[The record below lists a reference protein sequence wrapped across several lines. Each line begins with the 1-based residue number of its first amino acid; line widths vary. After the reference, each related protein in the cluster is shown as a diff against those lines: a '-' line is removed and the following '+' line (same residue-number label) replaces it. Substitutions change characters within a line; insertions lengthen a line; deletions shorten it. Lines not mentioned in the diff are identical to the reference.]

1 LEEWRFLELEYPSN
15 PAMNLAVDEAILNAV
30 LEGRAPPTLRL
41 WRNDRSVIVG
51 RFQRVCD
58 EVDLDLCMRMGIG
71 VVRRVSGG
79 GTVYQDLGNLNYTI
93 ALTDDHRLIKG
104 LTVAESYKV
113 LCSWLQRA
121 LKHMCL
127 NPEFKAPGNI
137 LINGRKV
144 SGSAQLRRRRGV
156 LHHGTLLVNADL
168 NLMKKALKAW
178 RDDYRGGEIPS
189 VSMPVTNLMDE
200 LQIKMDFGELKEI
213 LRSSFEKTFSVK
225 LVDEGLTDYERFVIE
240 KLYRER
246 YSRESWNFC
255 R

>member
-1 LEEWRFLELEYPSN
+1 
-15 PAMNLAVDEAILNAV
+15 
-30 LEGRAPPTLRL
+30 
-41 WRNDRSVIVG
+41 
-51 RFQRVCD
+51 
-58 EVDLDLCMRMGIG
+58 MGIG

-79 GTVYQDLGNLNYTI
+79 GAVYQDLGNLNYAI

-121 LKHMCL
+121 LKLIGL
-127 NPEFKAPGNI
+127 NPEFKPPGNI

-144 SGSAQLRRRRGV
+144 SGSAQFRRRRGV

-168 NLMKKALKAW
+168 NLMRKALKTW
-178 RDDYRGGEIPS
+178 RDDYRGGEIAS
-189 VSMPVTNLMDE
+189 IRMPVTNLVDE
-200 LQIKMDFGELKEI
+200 LQIKIDFGKLRGILK
-213 LRSSFEKTFSVK
+213 SVFEETFSVK
-225 LVDEGLTDYERFVIE
+225 LVDGRLTDHERFIVE

-246 YSRESWNFC
+246 YSRDSWNFC

>member
-30 LEGRAPPTLRL
+30 LEGRVPPTLRL
-41 WRNDRSVIVG
+41 WRNDRSVVVG

-79 GTVYQDLGNLNYTI
+79 GAVYQDLGNLNYTI

-121 LKHMCL
+121 LKLMGL
-127 NPEFKAPGNI
+127 NPEFKPPGNI

-168 NLMKKALKAW
+168 NLMRKALKTW
-178 RDDYRGGEIPS
+178 RDDYRGGEIAS
-189 VSMPVTNLMDE
+189 IRMPVTNLVDE
-200 LQIKMDFGELKEI
+200 LQIKIDFGKLRGILK
-213 LRSSFEKTFSVK
+213 SVFEETFSVK
-225 LVDEGLTDYERFVIE
+225 LVDGRLTDHERFIVE

-246 YSRESWNFC
+246 YSRDSWNFC

>member
-1 LEEWRFLELEYPSN
+1 MEEWRFLELEYPSK

-41 WRNDRSVIVG
+41 WRSDRSVVVG

-71 VVRRVSGG
+71 VVRRVRGG
-79 GTVYQDLGNLNYTI
+79 GAVYQDLGNLNYTI

-121 LKHMCL
+121 LKLMGL
-127 NPEFKAPGNI
+127 NPEFKPPGNI

-156 LHHGTLLVNADL
+156 LHHGTLSVNADL

-178 RDDYRGGEIPS
+178 RDDYRGGEIAS
-189 VSMPVTNLMDE
+189 ISTPVTNLMDE
-200 LQIKMDFGELKEI
+200 LQIKIDFDKLREI
-213 LRSSFEKTFSVK
+213 LKSSFEKTFSVK
-225 LVDEGLTDYERFVIE
+225 LIDEGLTDHERFIME

-246 YSRESWNFC
+246 YSKDSWNFY

>member
-58 EVDLDLCMRMGIG
+58 EVDLDLCMKMGIG

-104 LTVAESYKV
+104 LTVAESYRV

-121 LKHMCL
+121 LKLMGL

>member
-121 LKHMCL
+121 LKHMGL

>member
-1 LEEWRFLELEYPSN
+1 MEEWRFLELEYPSN

-79 GTVYQDLGNLNYTI
+79 GAVYQDLGNLNYTI
-93 ALTDDHRLIKG
+93 ALTDGHRLIKV

-121 LKHMCL
+121 LKLMGL

-144 SGSAQLRRRRGV
+144 SGSAQLRRRGGI

-200 LQIKMDFGELKEI
+200 LQIKIDFDGLKEI

-225 LVDEGLTDYERFVIE
+225 LVEEGLTDYERLIME

-246 YSRESWNFC
+246 YSRGSWNFY